1 MRIICLNI
9 GLLLL
14 VFSVSAQKTKPP
26 VYFFTAISE
35 KYFTDAET
43 DSLLE
48 KYSWLIFE
56 ENNIPQPLFKK
67 HYPGI
72 KSSVAALAQKN
83 ITTAFKELEKK
94 AGKTI
99 MAQPGSAVYITNK
112 KQYEAVIEQ
121 QLRNTFRTNLFL
133 SQYLYSSTNDRIV
146 SFNSTVRIMPDS
158 KLEVTEKIKIFNGS
172 GGINP
177 VYGRDSLLPEKGL
190 QNDEIKRGIV
200 RTFPLIYINRYKLF
214 QNTTFKVKQ
223 VLRNGQKEEYHTE
236 KAVNGIKLFTGNQ
249 YKFINSGIHTYT
261 IVYETEHQ
269 LKLLNKFDE
278 LYWNV
283 TGSGWSF
290 RMDSASCIVILPAG
304 ATALS
309 NKCYTGRQGST
320 KEDCLAITQTAGDS
334 IRVVFKTT
342 KSLQPNEGL
351 TIAISWPKGFVKS
364 PGIWQQLKYIGWNNR
379 AVFLLPLAALFSFV
393 FCFIFWLLYGRDPK
407 KGTVYPLFE
416 PPAGYSPA
424 ELGYIYFQQYSGQL
438 AAATIVDAAVRNNI
452 KIDVERE
459 GMIFKHNEYIFSKSD
474 KQGKPPATNYNDFWN
489 DVEDL
494 IGNRIEKGKYNST
507 LAGLSEAVK
516 KYCGEK
522 YKSKSKNKFK
532 GLFSLNEGY
541 MALPAI
547 VCFLTGIWALIELM
561 GSIIRKN
568 YWQIAYFIAGIYLC
582 SFVFKIFAK
591 LLKAYTPAGRKL
603 RDRIEG
609 FRMFLAT
616 ADEKRFDAMNPP
628 EKSLALYEK
637 YLPFA
642 IALDCEVEW
651 GNKFEEIIKTAEIDN
666 AAISSFTQSS
676 RNSNDSFGSSFASS
690 FSGAISSASTPP
702 SSSSGGGSSFGGGS
716 SGGGGGGG
724 GGGGW

>member
-9 GLLLL
+9 SLLLFVL
-14 VFSVSAQKTKPP
+14 TAPAQKTKTPA
-26 VYFFTAISE
+26 YFFTQASE

-48 KYSWLIFE
+48 QYSLLIFE
-56 ENNIPQPLFKK
+56 ENNIPQALFKK
-67 HYPGI
+67 HYPVI
-72 KSSVAALAQKN
+72 KRTVAALGQKN
-83 ITTAFKELEKK
+83 IAQAFKELEKK
-94 AGKTI
+94 LGKTLI
-99 MAQPGSAVYITNK
+99 APQGSDAFIINK
-112 KQYEAVIEQ
+112 EQYKEIIEQ
-121 QLRNTFRTNLFL
+121 QLRNTYRTNLSL

-146 SFNSTVRIMPDS
+146 SFNSTVRIMPDG
-158 KLEVTEKIKIFNGS
+158 KLEVTENIKIFNGS

-177 VYGRDSLLPEKGL
+177 IYGRDSLLPEKGL
-190 QNDEIKRGIV
+190 ENDEIKRGIV
-200 RTFPLIYINRYKLF
+200 RTFPLVYINMYKLF
-214 QNTTFKVKQ
+214 QNTTFKIKQ

-236 KAVNGIKLFTGNQ
+236 KAANGIKLFTGNQ

-269 LKLLNKFDE
+269 LKLLNRFDE

-290 RMDSASCIVILPAG
+290 RMDSASCTVILPAG
-304 ATALS
+304 ATPLS
-309 NKCYTGRQGST
+309 NKCYTGGQGSV
-320 KEDCLAITQTAGDS
+320 KEDCQAIAQTTGDGT
-334 IRVVFKTT
+334 VVFFRTT

-351 TIAISWPKGFVKS
+351 TIATSWPKGFVKR
-364 PGIWQQLKYIGWNNR
+364 PGIWQQLKYVGWNNR
-379 AVFLLPLAALFSFV
+379 AVFLLPMAALFSFI

-416 PPAGYSPA
+416 PPADYSPA
-424 ELGYIYFQQYSGQL
+424 ELGYIYFQQYSSQL
-438 AAATIVDAAVRNNI
+438 TAATIVDAAVRNNI
-452 KIDVERE
+452 KIEIERE
-459 GMIFKHNEYIFSKSD
+459 GTIFKHNEYIFSKSD
-474 KQGKPPATNYNDFWN
+474 KQGKPPSTNYNDFWN
-489 DVEDL
+489 DVQDL
-494 IGNRIEKGKYNST
+494 TGNRIEKGKYNSN
-507 LAGLSEAVK
+507 LANLSDTIKKHCEERYRVK
-516 KYCGEK
+516 R
-522 YKSKSKNKFK
+522 KNKLK
-532 GLFSLNEGY
+532 GLFSLNDGY
-541 MALPAI
+541 MTLPII

-582 SFVFKIFAK
+582 SFVFKLFTK
-591 LLKAYTPAGRKL
+591 LLKAYTPAGRKM
-603 RDRIEG
+603 RDSIEG

-666 AAISSFTQSS
+666 KAVSSFTQSS